1 MHGSRTV
8 IGAQRPSKPDHR
20 VGSEGSMRQQSRP
33 VAIRLRLIHCI
44 KLRHCLK
51 GSMKNRKKSGLKI
64 RFNALLFSVD
74 QYIRKVTTMSGC
86 RGCNVPKKSIR
97 HGTNKTTAKVK
108 ASAEFGPCILAF
120 LGELNSI
127 DG

>member
-1 MHGSRTV
+1 M
-8 IGAQRPSKPDHR
+8 
-20 VGSEGSMRQQSRP
+20 
-33 VAIRLRLIHCI
+33 
-44 KLRHCLK
+44 
-51 GSMKNRKKSGLKI
+51 
-64 RFNALLFSVD
+64 D

-120 LGELNSI
+120 LGAAKQHRRINVVNTNDKQDITVAIKLSNEKEAPSLSY
-127 DG
+127 